1 MASTSNVDDF
11 DSRYLIVNPEN
22 GGMMDLLKYL
32 LLGDISSGVKFLEA
46 EAEAEAVPV
55 LVVEEAADH
64 RWVIAVSIIARKII
78 GFFAKPMEYTGFV
91 VDFTLNLLSQNG
103 NIFGLLYS
111 LLHGNPTIALLDCS
125 CFSNS
130 T

>member
-22 GGMMDLLKYL
+22 GGMVDLLKYL

-46 EAEAEAVPV
+46 EAV

-78 GFFAKPMEYTGFV
+78 GFLAKPMEYTGFV

>member
-22 GGMMDLLKYL
+22 GGMVDLLKYL
-32 LLGDISSGVKFLEA
+32 LLGDISSGVKFL

-78 GFFAKPMEYTGFV
+78 GFLAKPMEYTGFV

-125 CFSNS
+125 CFNNPA
-130 T
+130 

>member
-22 GGMMDLLKYL
+22 GGMVDLLKYL

-46 EAEAEAVPV
+46 EAV

-78 GFFAKPMEYTGFV
+78 GFLAKPMEYTGFV

-103 NIFGLLYS
+103 NIFGLLYN

>member
-22 GGMMDLLKYL
+22 GGMVDLLKYL
-32 LLGDISSGVKFLEA
+32 LLGDISSGVKFL

-78 GFFAKPMEYTGFV
+78 GFLAKPMEYTGFV
-91 VDFTLNLLSQNG
+91 VDFTLNLLSQNR
-103 NIFGLLYS
+103 NIFGLLYN
-111 LLHGNPTIALLDCS
+111 LLRGNPTIALLDCS